1 MTLEELL
8 IYDLTGLDILIL
20 GKPSAG
26 KTWLSKVLEGM
37 YKHHTVLHADD
48 YLTSSVIEPR
58 LIAAIIEDQS
68 FTQPCIIEGMSGY
81 QLLLTGAKDKNY
93 SPDVV
98 IEIEISAGKQREI
111 YLAERN
117 PSKIQFLKRFA
128 IKMQGIL
135 NEYHQLVPEEQKPL
149 WIKFENNYVTK
160 VKDI

>member
-1 MTLEELL
+1 MTLEEIL
-8 IYDLTGLDILIL
+8 ICDFTGLNILII

-26 KTWLSKVLEGM
+26 KTWFSKVLGGM
-37 YKHHTVLHADD
+37 YKHHTVLHADN

-58 LIAAIIEDQS
+58 QIAAIIEDQS

-81 QLLLTGAKDKNY
+81 QLLLTGAKDKSY

-111 YLAERN
+111 YLEERN

-135 NEYHQLVPEEQKPL
+135 NEYQRLIPDSDKPQF
-149 WIKFENNYVTK
+149 IIFNNEYTNERRLN
-160 VKDI
+160 